1 MIIIFY
7 TQVIIIF
14 TFKGK
19 NKKNVHQR
27 CLYSL
32 FLNKYEVLKFKNI
45 HVLKK

>member
-19 NKKNVHQR
+19 NKKK
-27 CLYSL
+27 CTPTMPI
-32 FLNKYEVLKFKNI
+32 FFIFK
-45 HVLKK
+45 